1 MNVLILGGGIS
12 GVSAA
17 KVVLKEGHRAIVL
30 ESTEELGG
38 TMARIANCRIGF
50 KTFFDEIK
58 DEPNL
63 QIIRG
68 ASVTAAQREA
78 DGFSVTLSDGKVVEA
93 DRVIVAAGLSPY
105 DPVEYKGKRVL
116 TSLEYDARIDQRNGE
131 LPEDFTKIGFFL
143 CVGSRSKEYPLCS
156 SVCCSYTIREIK
168 WTLQR
173 AKPEIAVFY
182 NDLRLFGQEFYLEK
196 VYRDAGVRFVRANSR
211 YFEEDEE
218 GVTVRYFVDGVLE
231 EERFNYIVLAI
242 GLRPNP
248 GLKELSALFGFSL
261 NEYGFVAEE
270 DPLVTDA
277 PGVFACGGA
286 LEPMN
291 IKDSIMT
298 GFGAGV
304 LAVKDADLLLAAA
317 REEGLINDEDA
328 PEIAMPEGDF
338 GSCAFY
344 LGTGDAG
351 YAMFYE
357 YMSARFIE
365 AAQKLKGAGKT
376 VYIVTKNTVMPSYD
390 EVTFEKARRE
400 GVIIINLE
408 EGESFS
414 AGEGN
419 FRISGRGR
427 DLTFTTD
434 RVISFDDY
442 TDHFK
447 GREFLSVYR
456 SEPQLRWNPT
466 RWSRRKYHIG
476 FLRHP
481 RDRRWKPRE
490 VLGALGEILLDRDEE
505 RLYPTVA
512 EERCSGCGSC
522 KNACPQQAIDIMM
535 KEREL
540 SIFGPLGSTIIPIAH
555 IDEGACVACGLC
567 VSTCPSDVITFP
579 EQEEKHKIEECM
591 AHVPSEKT
599 A

>member
-17 KVVLKEGHRAIVL
+17 KVVLKEGHRAIIL
-30 ESTEELGG
+30 ESTPELGG

-58 DEPNL
+58 DHPNL
-63 QIIRG
+63 QVIRG
-68 ASVTAAQREA
+68 ASVTAARKEA
-78 DGFSVTLSDGKVVEA
+78 DGFSVTLSDGEVVEA
-93 DRVIVAAGLSPY
+93 HRVIVAAGLSPY

-116 TSLEYDARIDQRNGE
+116 TSLEYDARIDQKNGE

-156 SVCCSYTIREIK
+156 SVCCSYTIREVK

-218 GVTVRYFVDGVLE
+218 GVTVRYFVDGVLR

-248 GLKELSALFGFSL
+248 GLKDLSALFGFSL
-261 NEYGFVAEE
+261 NEYGFVVEE
-270 DPLVTDA
+270 EPLVTDT

-304 LAVKDADLLLAAA
+304 LAVKDADLLLTAA
-317 REEGLINDEDA
+317 REEGLINDEDP
-328 PEIAMPEGDF
+328 PEITMPEGDF

-351 YAMFYE
+351 DAMFYE

-365 AAQKLKGAGKT
+365 AARKLNEADKT

-408 EGESFS
+408 EGENFS
-414 AGEGN
+414 ASDGAIHIG
-419 FRISGRGR
+419 GPGR
-427 DLTFTTD
+427 DLTLAAD
-434 RVISFDDY
+434 RVVSFDDY
-442 TDHFK
+442 TEHFK
-447 GREFLSVYR
+447 GREFLCVYR

-466 RWSRRKYHIG
+466 RWSRKKYHIG

-490 VLGALGEILLDRDEE
+490 VLGALGEILLDRGEE

-512 EERCSGCGSC
+512 EESCSGCGSC
-522 KNACPQQAIDIMM
+522 KNACPQQAIDIMI
-535 KEREL
+535 KQRDL
-540 SIFGPLGSTIIPIAH
+540 SIFGLLSSTSVPIAH

-567 VSTCPSDVITFP
+567 VSTCPSDVIKFP
-579 EQEEKHKIEECM
+579 SEEEKHKIEECM
-591 AHVPSEKT
+591 THVPSEKT

>member
-1 MNVLILGGGIS
+1 MNVLIIGGGIS

-17 KVVLKEGHRAIVL
+17 KVVLKEGHNAVIV
-30 ESTEELGG
+30 ENAPELGG

-50 KTFFDEIK
+50 KTFFDEIR
-58 DEPNL
+58 DEPRL
-63 QIIRG
+63 RVIRD
-68 ASVTAAQREA
+68 ASITAAQRKGDA
-78 DGFSVTLSDGKVVEA
+78 FSVTLSNGEALEA

-131 LPEDFTKIGFFL
+131 LPADFDKIGFFL

-156 SVCCSYTIREIK
+156 SVCCSYTIREVK

-173 AKPEIAVFY
+173 AKPEIAIFY

-196 VYRDAGVRFVRANSR
+196 IYRDAGVRFVRANSR

-218 GVTVRYFVDGVLE
+218 GVTVRYFVDGELR

-248 GLKELSALFGFSL
+248 GLKDLGALFGFSV
-261 NEYGFVAEE
+261 NEYGFAKEE
-270 DPLVTDA
+270 EPLVTDA
-277 PGVFACGGA
+277 KGVFACGGA

-291 IKDSIMT
+291 IKDSILT

-304 LAVKDADLLLAAA
+304 LAVKDAGLLAAA
-317 REEGLINDEDA
+317 TREEGLLCNEVS
-328 PEIAMPEGDF
+328 PEITLPDGDF

-344 LGTGDAG
+344 LGTEDAG
-351 YAMFYE
+351 AAMFYE

-365 AAQKLKGAGKT
+365 AARKLKEAGKT
-376 VYIVTKNTVMPSYD
+376 VYMVTKNMVMPSYD
-390 EVTFEKARRE
+390 EVTYEKARRE
-400 GVIIINLE
+400 GVIVINLE
-408 EGESFS
+408 EGQSFTA
-414 AGEGN
+414 AGGSI
-419 FRISGRGR
+419 RITGPGK
-427 DLTFTTD
+427 DLVLDVD

-466 RWSRRKYHIG
+466 KWSRKKYHVG

-481 RDRRWKPRE
+481 RDKRWEPRE
-490 VLGALGEILLDRDEE
+490 ILGALGEIILDRGEE

-522 KNACPQQAIDIMM
+522 KDACPQKAIDLIIQ
-535 KEREL
+535 EQQVAV
-540 SIFGPLGSTIIPIAH
+540 FGPIATTGVPIAH
-555 IDEGACVACGLC
+555 VNEDICVACGLC
-567 VSTCPSDVITFP
+567 VSTCPSDVIKFP
-579 EQEEKHKIEECM
+579 PEEEKHKVEECM
-591 AHVPSEKT
+591 AHVP
-599 A
+599 

>member
-17 KVVLKEGHRAIVL
+17 KVVLKEGHRAIIL
-30 ESTEELGG
+30 ESTPELGG

-58 DEPNL
+58 DHPNL
-63 QIIRG
+63 EVIRG
-68 ASVTAAQREA
+68 ASVTAARKEA
-78 DGFSVTLSDGKVVEA
+78 DGFSVTLSDGEVVEA
-93 DRVIVAAGLSPY
+93 HRVIVAAGLSPY
-105 DPVEYKGKRVL
+105 DPVEYKGRRVL
-116 TSLEYDARIDQRNGE
+116 TSLEYDARIDQKNGE
-131 LPEDFTKIGFFL
+131 LPEDFKKIGFFL

-156 SVCCSYTIREIK
+156 SVCCSYTIREVK

-218 GVTVRYFVDGVLE
+218 GVTVRYFVDGVLR

-248 GLKELSALFGFSL
+248 GLKDLSALFGFSL
-261 NEYGFVAEE
+261 NEYGFVVEE
-270 DPLVTDA
+270 EPLVTDA

-317 REEGLINDEDA
+317 REDGLINDEEP
-328 PEIAMPEGDF
+328 PEITMPEGDF

-351 YAMFYE
+351 DAMFTE

-365 AAQKLKGAGKT
+365 AARKLKGAGKT
-376 VYIVTKNTVMPSYD
+376 IYIVTKNTVMPSYD

-414 AGEGN
+414 ASNGAIHIG
-419 FRISGRGR
+419 GPGR
-427 DLTFTTD
+427 DLTLAAD
-434 RVISFDDY
+434 RVVSFDDY
-442 TDHFK
+442 TEHFK
-447 GREFLSVYR
+447 GREFLCVYR

-490 VLGALGEILLDRDEE
+490 VLGALGEILLDRGEE

-512 EERCSGCGSC
+512 EESCSGCGSC
-522 KNACPQQAIDIMM
+522 KNACPQQAIDIMI
-535 KEREL
+535 KQRDL
-540 SIFGPLGSTIIPIAH
+540 SIFGLLSSTSVPIAH

-567 VSTCPSDVITFP
+567 VSTCPSDVIKFSV
-579 EQEEKHKIEECM
+579 EEKHKIEECM
-591 AHVPSEKT
+591 THVPSEKT